1 LKVPS
6 TPDDPANA
14 VISGIKIIGVDAK
27 DIEYLVHGT
36 TVATNAVLEHK
47 GAKVAMITTKG
58 FKDVIEIGRQS
69 RGWPKPNI
77 YDFFIDKPKPL
88 AKSEYRFEVT
98 ERVDYKGNIVVD
110 LDKEELKI
118 IIQKIQNSE
127 AKQSVDL
134 ACKVGES
141 KATSAIESVA
151 ICFLFSYANPK
162 HELEAKNLIKKELP
176 NLHISSSAEV
186 VPEYREY
193 ERFSTTLLNAYTA
206 PIMEK
211 YLKHLKTS
219 DANWTFKIYIMESNG
234 GIMTLDTAIQ
244 RSVNTLLSGPAAG
257 VIGGAFLSYLLGYKN
272 AITFDMGGTS
282 TDVGLIENGNPNITT
297 EGFIGSYP
305 VKVPMININT
315 VGAGGGSIA
324 WVDAGGAL
332 RVGPESAG
340 ADPGPACYAK
350 GGENATVTDANVV
363 LGYINPDYFLG
374 GEMKLDKQSAI
385 KSLKKISKEIDLDLI
400 KTASGIIQVANSNM
414 ERAIRVISVE
424 KGYDLRDFVLI
435 AYGGS
440 GGLHATALAK
450 DLNLPI
456 VVIPRYSGVFSAIG
470 LLSADIKQDYSI
482 TKIQKTRDVSAKELE
497 NSFKEMENKA
507 ISKLEREGFKDV
519 IINRSVDMRYVGQSF
534 ELNIP
539 LSICDINQMVKDFNA
554 LHEKTYGYC
563 ADIETEI
570 VNLRISARVKTHNIK
585 LKKLSR
591 TGNLESA
598 FKYEREA
605 YFGELLEVTVYEH
618 SLLSSGNIINGPA
631 IIEGVESTIV
641 IHPEQKAKVD
651 EYGNVVI
658 KVSDATLNFYN
669 NRETDYKFIID

>member
-110 LDKEELKI
+110 LDKEELKNI
-118 IIQKIQNSE
+118 ISKIQYN
-127 AKQSVDL
+127 
-134 ACKVGES
+134 
-141 KATSAIESVA
+141 AIESVA

-211 YLKHLKTS
+211 YLKPLKTS

-257 VIGGAFLSYLLGYKN
+257 VIGGAFLSYLLGYKK

-282 TDVGLIENGNPNITT
+282 TDVCLIENGNPNITT

-507 ISKLEREGFKDV
+507 ISKLEREGFKEV

-539 LSICDINQMVKDFNA
+539 FSDINQIVKDFNA
-554 LHEKTYGYC
+554 LHENTYGYC
-563 ADIETEI
+563 ADMETEI
-570 VNLRISARVKTHNIK
+570 VNLRISAIVKTPKIK
-585 LKKLSR
+585 LKKLNK
-591 TGNLESA
+591 TGSLESA

-605 YFGELLEVTVYEH
+605 YFGECKNVPVYEH
-618 SLLSSGNIINGPA
+618 SLLSCGNIINGPA
-631 IIEGVESTIV
+631 IIEQVESTIV

-651 EYGNVVI
+651 EYGNVV
-658 KVSDATLNFYN
+658 
-669 NRETDYKFIID
+669 

>member
-1 LKVPS
+1 VETMYKLSIDIGGTFTDFVLIKDDEIKVLKVAS

-14 VISGIKIIGVDAK
+14 VISGIKIIGVAEK

-88 AKSEYRFEVT
+88 AKCEYRFEVT

-110 LDKEELKI
+110 LDRKELKK
-118 IIQKIQNSE
+118 IIQKIQ
-127 AKQSVDL
+127 D
-134 ACKVGES
+134 
-141 KATSAIESVA
+141 SAIESVA

-162 HELEAKNLIKKELP
+162 HELEAKDLIKKELP

-206 PIMEK
+206 PIMSK

-219 DANWTFKIYIMESNG
+219 DATVPVKIFLMESNG
-234 GIMTLDTAIQ
+234 GIMTLETAIQ
-244 RSVNTLLSGPAAG
+244 RSVHTLLSGPAAG
-257 VIGGAFLSYLLGYKN
+257 VIGSAFLSDLLGYKN

-282 TDVGLIENGNPNITT
+282 TDVCLIENGNPNITT

-350 GGENATVTDANVV
+350 AGENATVTDANVV

-374 GEMKLDKQSAI
+374 GEMKLDMQSAI
-385 KSLKKISKEIDLDLI
+385 KSIKKISKEIDLDLI

-456 VVIPRYSGVFSAIG
+456 VVLPRYSGVFSAIG
-470 LLSADIKQDYSI
+470 LLSADIKQDYSL
-482 TKIQKTRDVSAKELE
+482 TRIQKTKDVAEKELE

-507 ISKLEREGFKDV
+507 RSKLESEGFKEV
-519 IINRSVDMRYVGQSF
+519 LINRSVDMRYVGQSF

-539 LSICDINQMVKDFNA
+539 LSICDINQIVKDFNA

-563 ADIETEI
+563 ADMETEI
-570 VNLRISARVKTHNIK
+570 VNLRISAIVKTPKIK
-585 LKKLSR
+585 LKKLNI
-591 TGNLESA
+591 TGNLERA
-598 FKYEREA
+598 FKYERTA
-605 YFGELLEVTVYEH
+605 YFGELLEVPVYEH

-631 IIEGVESTIV
+631 IIEQVESTIV
-641 IHPEQKAKVD
+641 IHPKQKARLD
-651 EYGNVVI
+651 DYGNVVI
-658 KVSDATLNFYN
+658 KISDA
-669 NRETDYKFIID
+669 R

>member
-1 LKVPS
+1 
-6 TPDDPANA
+6 
-14 VISGIKIIGVDAK
+14 
-27 DIEYLVHGT
+27 
-36 TVATNAVLEHK
+36 
-47 GAKVAMITTKG
+47 M
-58 FKDVIEIGRQS
+58 
-69 RGWPKPNI
+69 
-77 YDFFIDKPKPL
+77 
-88 AKSEYRFEVT
+88 
-98 ERVDYKGNIVVD
+98 DYKGNIAVD
-110 LDKEELKI
+110 LDKKELKNI
-118 IIQKIQNSE
+118 ISKIQNI
-127 AKQSVDL
+127 
-134 ACKVGES
+134 
-141 KATSAIESVA
+141 AIESIA

-162 HELEAKNLIKKELP
+162 HELQAKDLIKKEIP
-176 NLHISSSAEV
+176 NLHISTSAEV
-186 VPEYREY
+186 LPEYREY

-211 YLKHLKTS
+211 YLKHLK
-219 DANWTFKIYIMESNG
+219 AEIPGMLFLMESNG
-234 GIMTLDTAIQ
+234 GIMTLETAIQ

-257 VIGGAFLSYLLGYKN
+257 VIGYKN

-282 TDVGLIENGNPNITT
+282 TDVCLIENGNPNITT

-324 WVDAGGAL
+324 SIDAGGAL

-363 LGYINPDYFLG
+363 LWYINPDYFLG
-374 GEMKLDKQSAI
+374 GEMQLDKRNAI
-385 KSLKKISKEIDLDLI
+385 ESIKKISKEIDLDLI

-414 ERAIRVISVE
+414 QRAIRVISVE

-470 LLSADIKQDYSI
+470 LLSADIKQDYSL
-482 TKIQKTRDVSAKELE
+482 TRIQKTREVDAKELE
-497 NSFKEMENKA
+497 TSFKEMENKA
-507 ISKLEREGFKDV
+507 ISKLEREGFKEV
-519 IINRSVDMRYVGQSF
+519 LINRSVDMRYVGQSF

-539 LSICDINQMVKDFNA
+539 LSICDINQIVKDFNA

-570 VNLRISARVKTHNIK
+570 VNLRISAIVKTPKIK
-585 LKKLSR
+585 LKKLEK

-598 FKYEREA
+598 FKYERMA
-605 YFGELLEVTVYEH
+605 YFGELLDVPVYEH

-658 KVSDATLNFYN
+658 KV
-669 NRETDYKFIID
+669 